1 MPIKS
6 MPGRQ
11 LKTGKR
17 DRRPEKERR
26 NLMKADDPLVQDII
40 SQIIE
45 ILREEHRHNQRL
57 LRIVRRKKEVQLR
70 EAYNEVEPL
79 LRAEREVVTDLV
91 VLERDRIQLVAELGE
106 VLEHPRP
113 RRLRVAEIVLY
124 ANPDYR
130 DELIDIR
137 DELRDIADELDNLG
151 AVEPLFT
158 RHRQDQVR
166 LYVSPERW
174 ENLEESGSE
183 RLPRRAGRTSATKGH
198 KAS

>member
-26 NLMKADDPLVQDII
+26 NLMKADDPVVQDII

-45 ILREEHRHNQRL
+45 ILREEYRHNRRL
-57 LRIVRRKKEVQLR
+57 LQIVRRKKEVQLR

-113 RRLRVAEIVLY
+113 RPLRVAEIVLY
-124 ANPDYR
+124 ANPDHR

-137 DELRDIADELDNLG
+137 DELRDIADELDSLG

-174 ENLEESGSE
+174 ESLEALGGQ
-183 RLPRRAGRTSATKGH
+183 RLPRRAGSPSTTKGH
-198 KAS
+198 QAS